1 MKPGWRVI
9 DTGCLTCS
17 QNIALDKALLLAC
30 RERLIPDTLRFFQ
43 FTAGCVL
50 LGHYQRAEQEVRLD
64 FCQQQS
70 IDINRRLTG
79 GNTVYWDGSLLGWE
93 VVLPRAGQAAANQA
107 DTLRYQI
114 AAAII
119 EGLSQLG
126 VKAQYQYPAAI
137 EAAGRQIAWFSGTRQ
152 GTAFFCQGYIR
163 VSDSDV
169 HTLLRALRIPTEK
182 LVNKEVDLFKQSLA
196 SLASVLGA
204 PPPPAVIKAAITAG
218 FCRIFQVAACEG
230 KMTPGEEAYYQT
242 SCQEVAAR
250 QWVFGSR
257 SVSRPAGYQL
267 RSTLKEQSLIT
278 VAMSVDSSRQRIDA
292 ISLTGT
298 FEAYPLEVISRLES
312 NLLHIAATPE
322 QIRNT
327 VNDCFRECHACI
339 PTLTADDFSNTILK
353 ALEKLQFLNWGAGPA
368 ELNELTVVG
377 NFAIQK
383 IFEQPLTTLLIP
395 YCAKDTE
402 CRYRYRE
409 GCGQCGRCDVGDA
422 YALAA
427 EYGLAP
433 ITIQNYEMLEENLK
447 ALKQAGC
454 KVFIG
459 TCCEAFWV
467 KHARDFAE
475 IGLPG
480 ILVNVDNSTCY
491 ELGREQAARQGRFE
505 NQTKLKKQLIRQ
517 IVNGMFNNRDASYG

>member
-1 MKPGWRVI
+1 MKPDWRVI

-17 QNIALDKALLLAC
+17 QNIALDKALLLAG

-43 FTAGCVL
+43 FAAGCVL
-50 LGHYQRAEQEVRLD
+50 LGHYQRAEHEVRLD

-70 IDINRRLTG
+70 IAVNRRLTG
-79 GNTVYWDGSLLGWE
+79 GNTVYWDGSLLGWA

-107 DTLRYQI
+107 DSLRYQI

-119 EGLSQLG
+119 AGLSQLG

-137 EAAGRQIAWFSGTRQ
+137 EVAGRQIVWFSGTRQ

-163 VSDSDV
+163 VSDCDV

-204 PPPPAVIKAAITAG
+204 PPPLAVIKAAITAG
-218 FCRIFQVAACEG
+218 FCRIFQIAASEK
-230 KMTPGEEAYYQT
+230 KMTPVEEAYYKT
-242 SCQEVAAR
+242 SYQEVAAR
-250 QWVFGSR
+250 QWVFGSQAAP
-257 SVSRPAGYQL
+257 RPTGYQL

-278 VAMSVDSSRQRIDA
+278 VAMSVDSSRHRIDA

-298 FEAYPLEVISRLES
+298 FEAYPLEIISGLEHK
-312 NLLHIAATPE
+312 LPGIAATPE
-322 QIRNT
+322 CIRNT
-327 VNDCFRECHACI
+327 VNDCFREHQACV
-339 PTLTADDFSNTILK
+339 PTMTADDFSNTIVN
-353 ALEKLQFLNWGAGPA
+353 ALEKLQFLDWGACP
-368 ELNELTVVG
+368 EDLNELTVIG
-377 NFAIQK
+377 KWARHN
-383 IFEQPLTTLLIP
+383 IFEQPVTPLLLP
-395 YCAKDTE
+395 YCAKETG

-433 ITIQNYEMLEENLK
+433 ITIQNYEMLEEKLK

-480 ILVNVDNSTCY
+480 ILINVDNSTCY
-491 ELGREQAARQGRFE
+491 ELGREQAARQGQFD

-517 IVNGMFNNRDASYG
+517 IVNGMFNNRDAS